1 MQKKY
6 LTDICFAEF
15 FSGKGAK
22 NMNSMFGPET
32 KFFKVTNQIGNIL
45 LVSVFVADRMYSGH
59 YDRNIDDRD
68 VLCDGKSRAL

>member
-1 MQKKY
+1 
-6 LTDICFAEF
+6 
-15 FSGKGAK
+15 
-22 NMNSMFGPET
+22 MNSMFGPET

-45 LVSVFVADRMYSGH
+45 FSVGFVADRMYSGH